1 MAVEK
6 VGDHAIHKERVDSN
20 PVVFSS
26 RDLMYS
32 IKRGSLTLS
41 VSQ

>member
-32 IKRGSLTLS
+32 IKEAAIP
-41 VSQ
+41 